1 MPGRLEFWTT
11 ADGAYNPTKRLTI
24 GANGAATFTGNIV
37 MAANATVDG
46 RDISGIPTSFA
57 PVNADVT
64 NATNVVAALNNN
76 LGTVT
81 VGDADDQINIQ
92 GNLTVTGITT
102 MSGGTVINTTTNTAI
117 KDTTIALNT
126 GISSS
131 TANVADIGLILDRGS
146 TGNVFMGWDESED
159 EFIFAKTSSEGTDD
173 AGAATGGGVPGIV
186 IDNEETDFLHV
197 KVGTL
202 ESVGAI
208 TSGNSTVLTAGTAAS
223 SFPSGVQNSNVTSV
237 SGSSGSCTGNAAT
250 ATAFSTTLGLTT
262 VAMSFQLAAN
272 TWTDTGINSSDLAT
286 GTYAMQ
292 VYVDDHYAGGLHFDE
307 YYSATISWYGGVTN
321 STNHDEIVTH
331 NAGHASNNSHLQIRT
346 LRHANPGD
354 NLMLQVKQNF
364 AHSTALNG
372 TDGKTMTFK
381 FRRLI

>member
-1 MPGRLEFWTT
+1 M
-11 ADGAYNPTKRLTI
+11 
-24 GANGAATFTGNIV
+24 
-37 MAANATVDG
+37 
-46 RDISGIPTSFA
+46 
-57 PVNADVT
+57 
-64 NATNVVAALNNN
+64 
-76 LGTVT
+76 
-81 VGDADDQINIQ
+81 
-92 GNLTVTGITT
+92 
-102 MSGGTVINTTTNTAI
+102 
-117 KDTTIALNT
+117 
-126 GISSS
+126 
-131 TANVADIGLILDRGS
+131 DRGTS
-146 TGNVFMGWDESED
+146 NSVALQWDESAGL
-159 EFIFAKTSSEGTDD
+159 FQLVATGSD
-173 AGAATGGGVPGIV
+173 AGSASLGVIPGGG
-186 IDNEETDFLHV
+186 DNNDENV
-197 KVGTL
+197 
-202 ESVGAI
+202 
-208 TSGNSTVLTAGTAAS
+208 AGTANAAGYQTLYAGKFRAVGS
-223 SFPSGVQNSNVTSV
+223 AGTSGFTGDGSALTALNGSEITTGTVAAARVATLNQNT
-237 SGSSGSCTGNAAT
+237 TGNAAT

-262 VAMSFQLAAN
+262 VSMTFQLAAN

-346 LRHANPGD
+346 LRHSNPGD